1 MQPFRSLLLAV
12 PVVAGVAVS
21 FAPAAEAH
29 RRRDGGAALLSGLI
43 GLGVGALAGGA
54 LSKHSDG
61 YEPAYAQPRYAPPP
75 SPYGYEMPAYVVRP
89 PVEYAPP
96 PVYYAP
102 PPIAYY
108 APSPSYVV
116 PPAYQDRPSY
126 ARWSDD
132 D

>member
-12 PVVAGVAVS
+12 PVAAGVAAS
-21 FAPAAEAH
+21 FAPPAEAH
-29 RRRDGGAALLSGLI
+29 RRHDGGAALLSGLV

-54 LSKHSDG
+54 LWKHPDG
-61 YEPAYAQPRYAPPP
+61 YEPAYAEPRYAPPP
-75 SPYGYEMPAYVVRP
+75 YGYEVPAYVVRP
-89 PVEYAPP
+89 PVAYAPP

-102 PPIAYY
+102 PPVAYY
-108 APSPSYVV
+108 APLPAYVA

-132 D
+132 